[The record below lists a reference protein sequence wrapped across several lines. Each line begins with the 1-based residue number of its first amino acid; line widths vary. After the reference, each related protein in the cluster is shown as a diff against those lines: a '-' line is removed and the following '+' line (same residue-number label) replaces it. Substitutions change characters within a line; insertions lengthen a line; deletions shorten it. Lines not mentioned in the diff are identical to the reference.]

1 MLAYMNLHFIDML
14 LNIAEH
20 LNKVLYNSFLS
31 LFDTFTITRYLTE
44 FNSYYT
50 FYMNH
55 LNQFINENKLY

>member
-1 MLAYMNLHFIDML
+1 MSPSKLEKNLS
-14 LNIAEH
+14 N
-20 LNKVLYNSFLS
+20 LS